1 MINSFQMYLKRS
13 EVVKVKESD
22 KIQDLV
28 NNAKRGDDTSF
39 VELINFYKQNLYK
52 MAFIYVRNEQDALDI
67 VSDTVYKAYM
77 NINKLRESQYFS
89 RWIIKILINLSINKL
104 KSNKNIIYVDDYS
117 LLDKNS
123 NISEMEFNISKNIDL
138 YNAMDNLN
146 IKYKNLIIL
155 KYFQDMTISQI
166 SKLLEYPE
174 GTVKVYLRRALKKL
188 KVELEKGCI

>member
-1 MINSFQMYLKRS
+1 MYLKRS

-89 RWIIKILINLSINKL
+89 SWIIKILINLSINKL

>member
-1 MINSFQMYLKRS
+1 M
-13 EVVKVKESD
+13 KETD
-22 KIQDLV
+22 KIQILV
-28 NNAKRGDDTSF
+28 NNAKKGDDTSF
-39 VELINFYKQNLYK
+39 VELINSYKENLYK
-52 MAFIYVRNEQDALDI
+52 MAFIYVKNEQDALDI

-89 RWIIKILINLSINKL
+89 SWIIKILINLSINKL
-104 KSNKNIIYVDDYS
+104 KSNKNIVYVDDYN
-117 LLDKNS
+117 LLDKDS

-138 YNAMDNLN
+138 YNAMDNLS

-155 KYFQDMTISQI
+155 KYFQDMTIPQI

-188 KVELEKGCI
+188 KVELEKGYI